1 MADQPEET
9 PKTYPPADPRL
20 LTIEYYFEWALTHPT
35 PPGQNPLDEYARIFN
50 IGPEDLQKLQQR
62 ITNFAL
68 AAKAKEPEAQ
78 KKEEEEKKR
87 KEEAAKAKE
96 SEAQKK
102 EEEEKKRKEAAA
114 KPAEPEKPK
123 AAAPPKQPTV
133 KPELVI
139 KRTAYP
145 KWWNDEGIAK
155 ISLTSPGSQFV
166 ITAKSDFMLYI
177 ATIVL
182 TVTGECT
189 ITFAFG
195 SAGSGG
201 AMNFGGE
208 GQPMGIVIAMGN
220 SPAPCGY
227 GSFMVTA
234 TSNDPVSIG
243 GFVSYFLW
251 KKETP

>member
-1 MADQPEET
+1 MTDQPTTINLT
-9 PKTYPPADPRL
+9 PRVLDPKL
-20 LTIEYYFEWALTHPT
+20 LTPEVFLAWALQHPT
-35 PPGQNPLDEYARIFN
+35 LTGKAILEEYVRTFN
-50 IGPEDLQKLQQR
+50 IGTEDLQKLQQA
-62 ITNFAL
+62 IAQQAIPTQTGEPE
-68 AAKAKEPEAQ
+68 KAKKP
-78 KKEEEEKKR
+78 EEEEKK
-87 KEEAAKAKE
+87 EVAPAAP
-96 SEAQKK
+96 
-102 EEEEKKRKEAAA
+102 KEA
-114 KPAEPEKPK
+114 PAPK
-123 AAAPPKQPTV
+123 VAAPPKQPTV
-133 KPELVI
+133 KPELII

-166 ITAKSDFMLYI
+166 ITAKGDYSLYI

-182 TVTGECT
+182 TVSGECA

-195 SAGSGG
+195 SSGSGG

-234 TSNDPVSIG
+234 TSDDAVTIG

>member
-35 PPGQNPLDEYARIFN
+35 PPGQDPLDEYARIFN

-68 AAKAKEPEAQ
+68 AAKAKEP
-78 KKEEEEKKR
+78 
-87 KEEAAKAKE
+87 
-96 SEAQKK
+96 EAQKK